1 MLSVQDVKQALPAT
15 LRSAATQELTDK
27 INNIVADPIVAEQVR
42 DNFISYAAVLKDGK
56 FKTEDY
62 LHAVTYVSFKLMGY
76 NNEEAYAR
84 TFPNR
89 HQQLLAKGASKK
101 EISAYVSA
109 YHKGKLV
116 NLIMEQTLVPTWV
129 LNQDLFQKAINVQA
143 DLMITA
149 SSEKVRTEAAN
160 SLLTHLKRP
169 EAKGLDIRMEV
180 TDSSGMKE
188 LKDTLVK
195 VAQQQQKAIESGI
208 TTREIAASPIYDA
221 EYVDV
226 EGSNQA

>member
-27 INNIVADPIVAEQVR
+27 INNIVADPIVAEQIR
-42 DNFISYAAVLKDGK
+42 DNFVSYAAVLKDGK

-143 DLMITA
+143 DLMINAT
-149 SSEKVRTEAAN
+149 SEKVRTEAAN

-226 EGSNQA
+226 EGSNQT